1 MNNNSNRYWYAV
13 YTRARWEKRVSRLFE
28 QEGICHYLPLYKTVR
43 LWSDRKKSV
52 IMPLFPSYVF
62 VKISKFDY
70 LKVLNTPGVARIIS
84 FEGSPVAIPE
94 KQIQTIKDI
103 LNKGVDIEAVENL
116 PNPGD
121 EMEVCKGSLKGLK
134 GELVEYRGKKKIAIR
149 LDVIEKSIIINIPLS
164 HAKVSKKLL
173 KKINT

>member
-103 LNKGVDIEAVENL
+103 LNKGVDIEAVENP

-121 EMEVCKGSLKGLK
+121 ELEVCKGSLKGLK
-134 GELVEYRGKKKIAIR
+134 GELVEYRGKKKIAVR

-164 HAKVSKKLL
+164 FAKVLTKNS
-173 KKINT
+173 